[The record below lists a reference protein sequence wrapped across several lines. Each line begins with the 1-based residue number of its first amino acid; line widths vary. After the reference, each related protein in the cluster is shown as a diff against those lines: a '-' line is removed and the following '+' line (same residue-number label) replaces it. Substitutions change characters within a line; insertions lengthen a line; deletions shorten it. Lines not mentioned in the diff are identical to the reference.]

1 MTEALEFLKKF
12 ANGYRIV
19 STGDLTELQIL
30 NAKSENRFYV
40 EPNGGLGWVAL
51 PWDLTTTKDK
61 DREHNIAQKNKP
73 IAQDPFKQ
81 SPIMQ
86 YFAYTHLP
94 DKLQV
99 VSKPIF
105 DLARQLD
112 NSLSDGPEKSTGL
125 RKLLEAKDCFVRQA
139 LN

>member
-1 MTEALEFLKKF
+1 MTNALEFLKKF

-19 STGDLTELQIL
+19 STGDLTDHQIL
-30 NAKSENRFYV
+30 NAKSESRFYV

-51 PWDLTTTKDK
+51 PWDLTTLKDK
-61 DREHNIAQKNKP
+61 EREKTLALKNLPAAKEP
-73 IAQDPFKQ
+73 LKQ

-105 DLARQLD
+105 ELARQMD
-112 NSLSDGPEKSTGL
+112 SGLSDGPEKSTGL